1 MNRDVLQAILRA
13 EGISSD
19 KGGVYRVQAEQR
31 VTFYLGN
38 EGRGMTVNEV
48 EEIRLTDLFLTLVT
62 RETGNVHADYT
73 AVFAVSTKPLKNNT
87 PPRAGFA

>member
-13 EGISSD
+13 EGVSSD

-31 VTFYLGN
+31 VTFYLGT

-48 EEIRLTDLFLTLVT
+48 EEIRLSDTFLTLVT
-62 RETGNVHADYT
+62 RETGSVHSDYT
-73 AVFAVSTKPLKNNT
+73 AVFALAVKPLKDNA

>member
-48 EEIRLTDLFLTLVT
+48 EEIRLGDLFLTLVT
-62 RETGNVHADYT
+62 RETGNVHTGYE
-73 AVFAVSTKPLKNNT
+73 AVFAVSAKPLKNNA